1 MQISNGVKNKI
12 KIAIVIFLILTI
24 IFVVFSIWPLFSG
37 IKKSSANILSQKAAL
52 VILEAETKNLEEFK
66 SYSQEIRPNLEKIDA
81 LFIDPEVPVD
91 FIRFL
96 EKTARESQASLKISP
111 AFPTQITK
119 DPWPTFLFQ
128 LTLTSSFPDFLKFL
142 EKLESSIYLIEIQSL
157 NISRLTETEL
167 KVPEFEKFS
176 LGDVRARVSLKVF
189 TK

>member
-1 MQISNGVKNKI
+1 MAITNKI

-24 IFVVFSIWPLFSG
+24 IFVVFSIWPLLRE
-37 IKKSSANILSQKAAL
+37 IKESSENILSQKAAL
-52 VILEAETKNLEEFK
+52 VTLEAKTKNLEEFK
-66 SYSQEIRPNLEKIDA
+66 SNYQEIKPNLEKIDA

-96 EKTARESQASLKISP
+96 EKTSRESQADLKISP

-119 DPWPTFLFQ
+119 EPWPSLLFQ
-128 LTLTSSFPDFLKFL
+128 LTTTSSFPNFLKFL

-167 KVPEFEKFS
+167 KAPEFEKFS

>member
-1 MQISNGVKNKI
+1 MAITNKI
-12 KIAIVIFLILTI
+12 KIAVVVFLVLSI
-24 IFVVFSIWPLFSG
+24 IFVVFSIWPLFRK
-37 IKKSSANILSQKAAL
+37 IKKSSADILSQKAAL
-52 VILEAETKNLEEFK
+52 VILETKTKNLEEFK
-66 SYSQEIRPNLEKIDA
+66 SYFQEIKPNLEKIDA

-96 EKTARESQASLKISP
+96 EKTSRESQADLKISP